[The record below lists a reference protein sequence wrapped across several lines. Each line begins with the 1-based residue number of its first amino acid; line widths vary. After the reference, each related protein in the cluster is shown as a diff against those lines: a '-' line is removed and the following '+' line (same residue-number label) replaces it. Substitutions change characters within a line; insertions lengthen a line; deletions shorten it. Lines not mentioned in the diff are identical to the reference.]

1 MRYHEDHG
9 PLARASAL
17 LLASL
22 AEVDVAVRVEHPA
35 AATGV
40 QSGAFGGPW
49 VAVWPYAVLPETL
62 PARSGDPLR
71 LRVRFLLHADGPEA
85 TAIEALDR
93 ILTGGV
99 PYLLAEP
106 VPDTLWTA
114 LGARLRVA
122 LLCEVAVHVTTAA
135 PHIPRVTQ
143 PGRLDTV
150 SLRRLTGRVQTPGGV
165 ALVGMRVSAADGT
178 AASYTDTRG
187 HFELPVAA
195 DRPVRLSVAGR
206 GLLLSAEV
214 AAVSA
219 EPVVITCEIQEV

>member
-1 MRYHEDHG
+1 MRHHEDHG

-22 AEVDVAVRVEHPA
+22 AEVDVAVRIEHPA
-35 AATGV
+35 ASVGV

-49 VAVWPYAVLPETL
+49 VAAWPYAVLPETL
-62 PARSGDPLR
+62 PARPGDPLR
-71 LRVRFLLHADGPEA
+71 LRVRFLLHADGPDS

-114 LGARLRVA
+114 LGARLRIA
-122 LLCEVAVHVTTAA
+122 LLCEVAVQVATVA
-135 PHIPRVTQ
+135 PRVPRVTQ
-143 PGRLDTV
+143 PPRLDTV
-150 SLRRLTGRVQTPGGV
+150 ALRRLAGRVQTPGGV
-165 ALVGMRVSAADGT
+165 ALVGMRISAEDGT
-178 AASYTDTRG
+178 AAAYTDIRG
-187 HFELPVAA
+187 RFELPVVA
-195 DRPVRLSVAGR
+195 DRPQRLLVSGR
-206 GLLLSAEV
+206 GLLLTAEV
-214 AAVSA
+214 AAVTA